1 MKVHELISLLRT
13 MPPDHDV
20 IGEYDDIEYGDTQTG
35 NVSVSLNTVKLT
47 EEFYHR
53 EGPIVRYST
62 ESGSMIPLPFTT
74 VEVVLLR
81 VG

>member
-1 MKVHELISLLRT
+1 
-13 MPPDHDV
+13 
-20 IGEYDDIEYGDTQTG
+20 
-35 NVSVSLNTVKLT
+35 VSVSLNTVKLT